1 MRVPETAGIN
11 AGSMADIA
19 FLLLIFFLI
28 STTIIDEKG
37 IRVDLPHKSPKPM
50 KEVLASQVLEI
61 TIDDLNAIKIEGFVV
76 PVGMVHQR
84 VIDFLQPKL
93 RAVGNDAGL
102 EASIQISISKV
113 SDYAEYVGLF
123 NQLKKAYSL
132 LWNSEAQ
139 KIYGRAFDDLSSLEK
154 TQIRDLIPMNV
165 FENVKMGETH
175 DDL

>member
-1 MRVPETAGIN
+1 M
-11 AGSMADIA
+11 
-19 FLLLIFFLI
+19 
-28 STTIIDEKG
+28 
-37 IRVDLPHKSPKPM
+37 
-50 KEVLASQVLEI
+50 
-61 TIDDLNAIKIEGFVV
+61 
-76 PVGMVHQR
+76 
-84 VIDFLQPKL
+84 IDFLQPKL